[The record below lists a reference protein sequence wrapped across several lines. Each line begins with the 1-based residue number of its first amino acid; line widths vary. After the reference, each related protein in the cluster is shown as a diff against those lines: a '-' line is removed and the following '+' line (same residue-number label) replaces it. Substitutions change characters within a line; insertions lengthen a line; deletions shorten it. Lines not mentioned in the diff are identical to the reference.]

1 MRVPERPVQLA
12 KAFCLIVVSVGG
24 RTTIL
29 GLLKDPAKARSP
41 IVVTGFPSMKSGMT
55 TRLPF
60 PEYHVIVMESP
71 VSEYSKSP
79 RVFPRGLQ
87 DASVQGGVSKPVLP
101 VYEVGDHQ
109 IVLAARIPLNRDGI
123 L

>member
-1 MRVPERPVQLA
+1 MTSVPESPVQLA
-12 KAFCLIVVSVGG
+12 KALRWIVVSIGG
-24 RTTIL
+24 RTTVL
-29 GLLKDPAKARSP
+29 GLAKAPTKARSP

-87 DASVQGGVSKPVLP
+87 DALVQGGASKPVLP
-101 VYEVGDHQ
+101 V
-109 IVLAARIPLNRDGI
+109 L
-123 L
+123 